1 MPGAAGLLVA
11 LVVGT
16 CSAFPTW
23 GADQPPAAAAAG
35 PAEIIVVQVR
45 LNSIPQGDLFVGRA
59 ASGDFLVRLED
70 LRKMGVDPSSAA
82 TAVLEGEAYGSL
94 RSMPDLSFALDERT
108 LTLDITASPKLL
120 PRQSISLES
129 RRSRGAAAAPGN
141 SAFFNYSLNSAYA
154 GPTSGT
160 RWGFAGEAGWRVGRF
175 LLHTDATT
183 VWNADGERKPVRL
196 MSSVTH
202 DDLANLRQTT
212 LGDFFTASR
221 DLGSS
226 LNLGGIS
233 VSKAYGLDPSFVRF
247 PMQTISGN
255 ASLPSQLEV
264 YLDGRRIRTEQVRP
278 GEFQLQDIVAYGGA
292 QSVDVVLRDPFGRV
306 QQLNYSF
313 YFSDQPLQPGL
324 HEYSYSAG
332 AFRRRYGLASN
343 SYGPAAFS
351 AFHRYGLNR
360 FVTIGL
366 RAEGT
371 RRLKRFGPV
380 VTAVLGTAGVANLA
394 VVGSTIGGQR
404 GAATLLSYSYQA
416 RPWNFG
422 ASVRH
427 DGRGHAAL
435 GDPPLVT
442 NRRYEGAL
450 ALGYQLPW
458 HATLTLNHSAL
469 TVRGGVDPATTP
481 PEAPFRV
488 SVLAPRRITSV
499 AYTAP
504 LLSGRLSFSA
514 SLAHVKDQARG
525 SRNEAFLG
533 FTLLLDRDHSVAGSV
548 RRDNDSHGESIRLV
562 KSQPLGEG
570 LGYAIGADQSVDNGS
585 RGTQWN
591 ASAQYNAPAAVVRA
605 EYNRS
610 RVQEQVLDT
619 HSFTLAGSV
628 SLAGGAS
635 AVGRPV
641 SGSFGI
647 AKVGDLADVQVLV
660 AGQPAGRTGSR
671 GTVFLPTL
679 SAYLENEVSVVAA
692 TVPIDYSLEALT
704 RKVVPPAQGGVLIDF
719 GARKIRAFTGRLG
732 IRQAGAVTP
741 AEFRE
746 LTLEIGGRPISL
758 QTGRGGEFYLED
770 IEPGVYFGTLDVD
783 GTPCKFEIRIPG
795 TDQMLVELPPV
806 TCAPGS

>member
-1 MPGAAGLLVA
+1 MPGAVGMVIA

-23 GADQPPAAAAAG
+23 GADKPTASPTAVQ
-35 PAEIIVVQVR
+35 AEIIVVQVR
-45 LNSIPQGDLFVGRA
+45 LNSMPQGDLFVGRA
-59 ASGDFLVRLED
+59 ASGDFLVRMED
-70 LRKMGVDPSSAA
+70 LRKMGIDPSSAA
-82 TAVLEGEAYGSL
+82 TAVLDGETYGSL
-94 RSMPDLSFALDERT
+94 GSMPDLSFALDERT

-120 PRQSISLES
+120 PRQSISLVDP
-129 RRSRGAAAAPGN
+129 RRIRGAAAPAN
-141 SAFFNYSLNSAYA
+141 SAFFNYSLTSAR
-154 GPTSGT
+154 SGSASGA
-160 RWGFAGEAGWRVGRF
+160 RWGFAGEAGWRVGNF
-175 LLHTDATT
+175 LLRTDAAT
-183 VWNADGERKPVRL
+183 VWDAAGERKLVRL
-196 MSSVTH
+196 MSGVTH
-202 DDLANLRQTT
+202 DDMANLRQTT
-212 LGDFFTASR
+212 VGDFFTASR

-226 LNLGGIS
+226 VNLGGIS
-233 VSKAYGLDPSFVRF
+233 VSKAYGLDPYFVRF

-292 QSVDVVLRDPFGRV
+292 QSVEVLLRDPFGRV

-313 YFSDQPLQPGL
+313 YFSDQPLQAGL

-371 RRLKRFGPV
+371 GRLKRLGPM

-394 VVGSTIGGQR
+394 VVGSAIGGQR
-404 GAATLLSYSYQA
+404 GTATLLSYNYLA

-435 GDPPLVT
+435 GDPPLLT
-442 NRRYEGAL
+442 NRRYESSL

-458 HATLTLNHSAL
+458 LATLTLNHSAL
-469 TVRGGVDPATTP
+469 AVRAGVDAAATP
-481 PEAPFRV
+481 GAPFHV
-488 SVLAPRRITSV
+488 SVLSPRRISSI

-514 SLAHVKDQARG
+514 SLSHVKDRVRG
-525 SRNEAFLG
+525 SRNEAYLG
-533 FTLLLDRDHSVAGSV
+533 FTLLLDRDHSLAGSA
-548 RRDNDSHGESIRLV
+548 RRDNESHAESVRLV

-570 LGYAIGADQSVDNGS
+570 LGYAVGADHSLEAGA

-591 ASAQYNAPAAVVRA
+591 ASMQYNAPAALVRA

-610 RVQEQVLDT
+610 RLQEQVTDS

-628 SLAGGAS
+628 SLVGGAS
-635 AVGRPV
+635 AIGRPV

-647 AKVGDLADVQVLV
+647 AKVGELADVQVLV
-660 AGQPAGRTGSR
+660 GGQPAGRTGNR

-679 SAYLENEVSVVAA
+679 SAYLENEISVVAA

-732 IRQAGAVTP
+732 VRQGDAVTP

-746 LTLEIGGRPISL
+746 VTLDIQGRRVNL

-770 IEPGVYFGTLDVD
+770 IEPGVYSGTLDVD
-783 GTPCKFEIRIPG
+783 GTPCKFEITIPG

-806 TCAPGS
+806 TCAAGP